1 MVGQSFQ
8 RTSLSNEAEKLAEM
22 QGQHQA
28 SLSVSTEGDKT
39 AIFVRESLVEPS
51 IPIFLPEFL
60 SESGKKQGLE
70 CLFVKMNFLTLAST

>member
-39 AIFVRESLVEPS
+39 AIFVHKSLVEPS
-51 IPIFLPEFL
+51 IPIFLPEELLLVCLDFASSAVIRIGL
-60 SESGKKQGLE
+60 S
-70 CLFVKMNFLTLAST
+70 